1 MSLLPVAGVAQRGR
15 GRSAGPS
22 EEEGREGEA
31 RQETREEDGEEG
43 RGGFNQ
49 PADDVTDDVAN
60 TSDPLVEVCFRPQRG
75 GEASSS

>member
-22 EEEGREGEA
+22 EEEGCEGEA

-43 RGGFNQ
+43 GGGFNQ

-60 TSDPLVEVCFRPQRG
+60 TSDLLCRSLFPPPKRR
-75 GEASSS
+75 